1 MPPALSPETALFLD
15 VDGTL
20 IELAATPDA
29 VTIPPDLHA
38 LLQNLATTH
47 GGALAILSGRPLA
60 DIDRL
65 CGAKNL
71 PAAAEHGAVLRDAAG
86 HVSNP
91 VTRPESLTAIAA
103 TLREAIAQLDGVLLE
118 DKKFGL
124 ALHWRGAKSRAAE
137 LTALA
142 QKLAAPHPEL
152 TLQPA
157 HEAMEIRAAGPDKG
171 KALEF
176 FMRAPP
182 FAGRKPVF
190 VGDDVTDEPAIAAA
204 NRLGG
209 IGLHVARDFAGGP
222 SSVRAWLAGTVQ

>member
-1 MPPALSPETALFLD
+1 MPPALRPETALFLD

-20 IELAATPDA
+20 IDLAATPDA
-29 VTIPPDLHA
+29 VIIPPELHQ
-38 LLQNLATTH
+38 LLQSLAARQ
-47 GGALAILSGRPLA
+47 GGALAILSGRPLT

-65 CGAKNL
+65 CGAGL
-71 PAAAEHGAVLRDAAG
+71 PAAGEHGAVLRDAAG

-91 VTRPESLTAIAA
+91 VTRPSCLAEITN
-103 TLREAIAQLDGVLLE
+103 TLRGKVAKLDGVLLE

-124 ALHWRGAKSRAAE
+124 ALHWRGAKSHAAE

-176 FMRAPP
+176 FMRTPP

-190 VGDDVTDEPAIAAA
+190 IGDDVTDEPAIEAA

-222 SSVRAWLAGTVQ
+222 KSVRAWLAGAVQ